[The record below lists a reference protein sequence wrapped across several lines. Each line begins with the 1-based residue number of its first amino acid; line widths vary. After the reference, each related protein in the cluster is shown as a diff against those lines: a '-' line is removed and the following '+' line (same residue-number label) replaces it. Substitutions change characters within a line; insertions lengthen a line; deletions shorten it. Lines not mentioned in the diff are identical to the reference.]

1 MIIFQNCNNLRSKIR
16 LFSWK
21 HNIEKGN
28 NGGSSL
34 DILHFSKD
42 QVEGDSEMVLVE
54 LEKTAKTYILIFS
67 GMLGIFSIHC
77 LIFFFIPIILSYEL
91 ERFFAE
97 KVHS

>member
-28 NGGSSL
+28 SGGSSL

-42 QVEGDSEMVLVE
+42 QVEGDSEMVSVE
-54 LEKTAKTYILIFS
+54 LEKTAKTYILVF
-67 GMLGIFSIHC
+67 LGC
-77 LIFFFIPIILSYEL
+77 LAFFLYIEYEL
-91 ERFFAE
+91 ERFSLKKCIVE
-97 KVHS
+97 MK